1 MMRELWVRGKEFD
14 SLVEVHDFLKSQLDF
29 PEHYGKNLSALY
41 DCLTDIG
48 EDTRIVIDWEQVEED
63 ELLDGLERIAEVMQ
77 DAQEENEYLEIAIAQ
92 DDL

>member
-1 MMRELWVRGKEFD
+1 MMRELWVKGKEFD
-14 SLVEVHDFLKSQLDF
+14 SLGEVHDFLKSQLDF
-29 PEHYGKNLSALY
+29 PEHYSKNLSALY

-92 DDL
+92 EDL